1 MFKKISPLACLTAL
15 SACTPMNVTTTPQPS
30 PVPLVSPLE
39 VVPTPTPQLMPSSS
53 PLPSVIPTEA
63 PTAIPT
69 ATPYPA
75 PTAVFTATPS
85 PVPTPTSEITN
96 APTPIPLPIATA
108 DILVVGKTTFQGTVF
123 GDAHIPLDGAS
134 VKVKSL
140 NSNTPFQ
147 AETVTA
153 GGTFTFNNA
162 PSGVQIEI
170 VVTKSG
176 HVIRHRTEVLKSNK
190 SADPNINRFDFGT
203 NGSNTNF
210 GVDYNAISD
219 KPEVISVVP
228 EANASDVPPNGGAD
242 LEYYNGNTDPQAYF
256 ALKLKFSEPIDR
268 ETVRNNFEIRTFS
281 SKKLSVDLGSA
292 SQTLTGSGD
301 SELLTGTRIWDKAAF
316 HIIWN
321 NDDTEATFLFNNE
334 RGLPTDRDASRI
346 PDYQVSLSRDDGII
360 KDKSGISRGANE
372 KKFKLTDM
380 DFTNS
385 YKFKVRSDEIKP
397 SITSIIAD
405 TKENGGYSG
414 DAIKVRFSE
423 RMAHYTLGPV
433 IAGGMDGNF
442 SQAVAGGFGLT
453 TSNAAAANY
462 IVTVT
467 RAGGVILNEVT
478 WASLGGGAVFDTSD
492 PTHKTVLL
500 LPPTANTDLYKPGD
514 VVAVKLENTVVD
526 PAGNAISTPGNIVS
540 GTAT

>member
-15 SACTPMNVTTTPQPS
+15 SACTPLNVTTTTPQSS
-30 PVPLVSPLE
+30 PVPSVSPFEVSPTPESSIAPSFSPSPTVSPLPRE
-39 VVPTPTPQLMPSSS
+39 RATEAPTATPSPAPTVFSTATPSPAPTPTPQ
-53 PLPSVIPTEA
+53 I
-63 PTAIPT
+63 
-69 ATPYPA
+69 
-75 PTAVFTATPS
+75 
-85 PVPTPTSEITN
+85 TSI
-96 APTPIPLPIATA
+96 PIPLPIATA
-108 DILVVGKTTFQGTVF
+108 DIAVIEKTTFQGTVF
-123 GDAHIPLDGAS
+123 GDAQIPLNGVT

-140 NSNTPFQ
+140 NSNVDFQ

-170 VVTKSG
+170 VATKPG
-176 HVIRHRTEVLKSNK
+176 HVIRRRTEVLKSNK
-190 SADPNINRFDFGT
+190 SAAPNINRFDFGT
-203 NGSNTNF
+203 NGSASNF
-210 GVDYNAISD
+210 GVDYNILSD

-242 LEYYNGNTDPQAYF
+242 F
-256 ALKLKFSEPIDR
+256 ALKLRFSESMDKA
-268 ETVRNNFEIRTFS
+268 TVQDSFEIRAFS

-292 SQTLTGSGD
+292 SQTLTGSGN
-301 SELLTGTRIWDKAAF
+301 SELLTGTRIWDKGAI

-321 NDDTEATFLFNNE
+321 NDDTEATFLFNDE
-334 RGLPTDRDASRI
+334 RGLPTDRDAARI
-346 PDYQVSLSRDDGII
+346 PDYQVSLGRDDGII

-372 KKFKLTDM
+372 KKFKLTDT

-397 SITSIIAD
+397 TVVSINAQ
-405 TKENGGYSG
+405 TKENGGNSG

-442 SQAVAGGFGLT
+442 SQAIAGGFGLT

-462 IVTVT
+462 IISVN
-467 RAGGVILNEVT
+467 RAGVPILNEVT
-478 WASLGGGAVFDTSD
+478 WASLGGSVVFDTTD
-492 PTHKTVLL
+492 PTHKIALL
-500 LPPTANTDLYKPGD
+500 LPPTTNTDLYKPGD
-514 VVAVKLENTVVD
+514 ILTVKIENTVID
-526 PAGNAISTPGNIVS
+526 PAGNAIGTPGNMVS
-540 GTAT
+540 GTAS